1 MLKSSIDSLNESRA
15 KFARNVEYLKETAL
29 DDMIDERT
37 EMAESQFVGETMEE
51 LQEALEMVNDM
62 TIDSDTEV
70 ALESEEV
77 QRILDA
83 ENNITFNEMIGL
95 D

>member
-15 KFARNVEYLKETAL
+15 KFARNVEYLKETAI
-29 DDMIDERT
+29 DDIVDERT
-37 EMAESQFVGETMEE
+37 EAAESTLVGETMEE
-51 LQEALEMVNDM
+51 LNEALEMVNIM
-62 TIDSDTEV
+62 IVDSDDEL
-70 ALESEEV
+70 ALESEEI

-83 ENNITFNEMIGL
+83 EDNISFNEMIGL